1 MLRLVIVLVNFAFM
15 SANLCAVELNTICSP
30 NQTCNISEAYENQ
43 SITNSAPFNTTTI
56 DIKTKITTFT
66 NNSNL
71 TSTDTQTIKL
81 TENNRSNIQNLVNN
95 GTISGGILIQGIA
108 GSALGTITNYKEMRG
123 VWASGAQNITINNQ
137 GIFKTNAGAYSGK
150 AAHFI
155 FTASSANLYI
165 DSYLIKIAESQNEF
179 NNFSGY
185 NDKTN
190 NKNSHLIIGGGSV
203 GFKDGNSNIVI
214 DFDTTSGFELGKT
227 YSIGK
232 LITNQDG
239 NALQI
244 KIGGNYFD
252 LPFSRLMLKNRDF
265 YTLTQSGDNFII
277 NFIGGSGNGGNSGG
291 GGSSGGF
298 IINTEITELRK
309 ANLKTMNN
317 LFVSSN
323 AVIYS
328 QKFGAKTA
336 NPTTNRIAQ
345 PINRATTRITQPAN
359 RATNRATNRTSAQST
374 KSLITLMPFVSHN
387 LYSKAGNYQLSG
399 LDYGFIG
406 AFSGD
411 SGLGLHLGFSYGN
424 LSDKNDKDFHIK
436 SMNLMAGL
444 NYKLDMIWDM
454 YLKARGDFFY
464 FLNEISSQQLAKVKP
479 DNIGFGAN
487 VAFGKDFDMGNA
499 GILGAEI
506 GMDYKGLSASSTSA
520 KSTLDNSTMQD
531 YSGALYHLIYVDF
544 GLRYDKY
551 FANAKLNFG
560 AGVRKNLFPKFAKG
574 KVIVANNEIN
584 ILLDNDKILGYANAG
599 ISYVVNAAAFS
610 MEFGVA
616 YYGNFGDRSMNN
628 SGSLEWRT
636 IW

>member
-1 MLRLVIVLVNFAFM
+1 MLRLVILLVNFAFM
-15 SANLCAVELNTICSP
+15 GANLCAVELSAICSP
-30 NQTCNISEAYENQ
+30 NQTCNINNPYLSIENSTPFSVTTINIGDIQ
-43 SITNSAPFNTTTI
+43 ITN
-56 DIKTKITTFT
+56 FT
-66 NNSNL
+66 NTSTI
-71 TSTDTQTIKL
+71 TSTDSQTFRFGASP
-81 TENNRSNIQNLVNN
+81 NNNSRGNIQHFVNR
-95 GTISGGILIQGIA
+95 GTISGGIYIYSINQT
-108 GSALGTITNYKEMRG
+108 LGTITNYGEMRG
-123 VWASGAQNITINNQ
+123 VWGSMQHITINNQ
-137 GIFKTNAGAYSGK
+137 GIFKTNAGSYNGN

-155 FTASSANLYI
+155 FTAGSLSIEN
-165 DSYLIKIAESQNEF
+165 YLVKIIESQSEF
-179 NNFSGY
+179 NAFTGY
-185 NDKTN
+185 TNKVN

-203 GFKDGNSNIVI
+203 GFKDGNSKIII
-214 DFDTTSGFELGKT
+214 DFDATNGFELGKA
-227 YSIGK
+227 YSIAK
-232 LITNQDG
+232 LVTNQ
-239 NALQI
+239 N
-244 KIGGNYFD
+244 GGAISSLGLD
-252 LPFSRLMLKNRDF
+252 FSRLMLKNRDF
-265 YTLTQSGDNFII
+265 YTLTQSGDSFII
-277 NFIGGSGNGGNSGG
+277 NFIGGGGNGGNSGG

-298 IINTEITELRK
+298 IIHTEITELRK

-336 NPTTNRIAQ
+336 NLTTNRITQ
-345 PINRATTRITQPAN
+345 PINRATTRITQPIN
-359 RATNRATNRTSAQST
+359 RATNRATTRTSAQST

-531 YSGALYHLIYVDF
+531 YNGALYHLIYVDF

-551 FANAKLNFG
+551 FANAKLNLG

-599 ISYVVNAAAFS
+599 ISYVMNAAAFS

-636 IW
+636 IF

>member
-1 MLRLVIVLVNFAFM
+1 MLRFMILLINVAFM
-15 SANLCAVELNTICSP
+15 SANLCAIELNTICNP
-30 NQTCNISEAYENQ
+30 NQTCNINNPYSSIENSTPFSVTTINIGDVQ
-43 SITNSAPFNTTTI
+43 ITN
-56 DIKTKITTFT
+56 FT
-66 NNSNL
+66 NTSTI
-71 TSTDTQTIKL
+71 TSTDSQTFRFGASP
-81 TENNRSNIQNLVNN
+81 NNNSRGNIQHFVNR
-95 GTISGGILIQGIA
+95 GTISGGIYIYSIHQTLN
-108 GSALGTITNYKEMRG
+108 TITNYGEMRG
-123 VWASGAQNITINNQ
+123 VWGSMQHITINNQ
-137 GIFKTNAGAYSGK
+137 GIIKTNTDSYSGN

-155 FTASSANLYI
+155 FTAGSLSIEN
-165 DSYLIKIAESQNEF
+165 YLVKIIESQSEF
-179 NNFSGY
+179 NAFTGY
-185 NDKTN
+185 TN
-190 NKNSHLIIGGGSV
+190 KVSNKNSHLIVSGGSV
-203 GFKDGNSNIVI
+203 GFKDGNSKIVI
-214 DFDTTSGFELGKT
+214 DFDATNGFELGKA
-227 YSIGK
+227 YSIAK
-232 LITNQDG
+232 LVTNQ
-239 NALQI
+239 N
-244 KIGGNYFD
+244 GGAISSLSLD
-252 LPFSRLMLKNRDF
+252 FSRLILKNRDF
-265 YTLTQSGDNFII
+265 YTLTQSGDNFVV
-277 NFIGGSGNGGNSGG
+277 NFIGGGGGNGGGSGGG

-298 IINTEITELRK
+298 VINTEITELRK

-323 AVIYS
+323 AVIYP
-328 QKFGAKTA
+328 QKFGAKT
-336 NPTTNRIAQ
+336 T
-345 PINRATTRITQPAN
+345 NRATTRITQPAN
-359 RATNRATNRTSAQST
+359 RATTRITQPANRALARTSAQST

-444 NYKLDMIWDM
+444 NYKLYMIWDM
-454 YLKARGDFFY
+454 YIKARGDFFY
-464 FLNEISSQQLAKVKP
+464 FLNEISSLQLAKVKP

-499 GILGAEI
+499 GVLGAEI
-506 GMDYKGLSASSTSA
+506 GMDYKGLSAGSTSA

-531 YSGALYHLIYVDF
+531 YNATTYHLAYVDF

-551 FANAKLNFG
+551 FPNVKLNVG

-584 ILLDNDKILGYANAG
+584 ILLDNDNILGYANAG
-599 ISYVVNAAAFS
+599 VSLVVNAAAFS

-616 YYGNFGDRSMNN
+616 YYGNFGDRSINN

-636 IW
+636 VF